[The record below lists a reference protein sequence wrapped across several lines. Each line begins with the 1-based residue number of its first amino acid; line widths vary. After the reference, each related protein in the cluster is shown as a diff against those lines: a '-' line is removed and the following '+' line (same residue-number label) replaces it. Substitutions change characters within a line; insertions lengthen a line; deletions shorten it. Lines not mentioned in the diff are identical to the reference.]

1 MCWDVSRRIPHSRS
15 PDEAYFPFLSHI
27 VCSLQAVVNTALD
40 ATWSGVRPHLRHGSL
55 GNSAIEKKGL
65 STRPW
70 VDEAREKRAGPLSG
84 DSGNLFS
91 FIFWQD
97 TIVGND
103 RKGPPQAFHVETLIE
118 PVRGDKIRWRRSS
131 RILPRDYDWHTADF
145 FHPSSR
151 GLGHSRRLRWYM
163 ISSQHFTRH
172 TKKMWRINIHVYMYR
187 IHLII
192 VHENYEND
200 EAETVLKSRHKLIVL
215 SGARRWKIHDSSM
228 RKRGLRKGLDRWW
241 DDTNCVIR

>member
-1 MCWDVSRRIPHSRS
+1 MSVCWDVSRGIPHSRS

-27 VCSLQAVVNTALD
+27 VGSLEAVVNTALD

-55 GNSAIEKKGL
+55 RNHAIEKKEL
-65 STRPW
+65 SICPW
-70 VDEAREKRAGPLSG
+70 VDEAREKSADTPSG

-118 PVRGDKIRWRRSS
+118 PVRGDKIRWRPS
-131 RILPRDYDWHTADF
+131 RILPRDCDWHTADF

-151 GLGHSRRLRWYM
+151 GFGIPDVWGDIWSQVN
-163 ISSQHFTRH
+163 ISLSTPR
-172 TKKMWRINIHVYMYR
+172 KCGALIYMY
-187 IHLII
+187 ICTAFI
-192 VHENYEND
+192 
-200 EAETVLKSRHKLIVL
+200 
-215 SGARRWKIHDSSM
+215 W
-228 RKRGLRKGLDRWW
+228 
-241 DDTNCVIR
+241 